1 MGLNS
6 RPRWR
11 RAAPWALLALAAAL
25 LGQAAWQ
32 GWQRRALQRAVA
44 AEARAPAASAASAA
58 SAVSLKA
65 GPPALRFARAQRLAA
80 QGELDTALSLYRALQ
95 DDPQLGDAA
104 RYNAANALMRQA
116 VALRDAGQA
125 DRAYPMV
132 ELAKEAYRE
141 LLRRDPADDAARYNL
156 ERALRLN
163 PEQEPEDLSAAA
175 PARGERAATTM
186 RAISQGL
193 P

>member
-1 MGLNS
+1 MGLNV

-11 RAAPWALLALAAAL
+11 RAAPWVLLALAGVL

-32 GWQRRALQRAVA
+32 GWQRQVLRRAIG
-44 AEARAPAASAASAA
+44 AEAQAPAVAASAAA
-58 SAVSLKA
+58 LKS

-80 QGELDTALSLYRALQ
+80 QGDLDTALGLYRALQ
-95 DDPQLGDAA
+95 DDPQLGAAA
-104 RYNAANALMRQA
+104 RFNAANALMRQA
-116 VALRDAGQA
+116 VVLRDAGQA

-141 LLRRDPADDAARYNL
+141 LLRRDPADDPARYNL

-163 PEQEPEDLSAAA
+163 PEQDPEDLSAAA